1 MAKDFFRKGP
11 HAAKNK
17 VNVVDAEV
25 VSDADERKT
34 VILDEQLEGVEFD
47 DKVWLY
53 WTRNKKSII
62 ASVVLAFAIIIGVQ
76 SYKLYKTS
84 SENKLAQAYAAAYT
98 ETELASFA
106 NENKGTSLAG
116 VALLQNAD
124 SQYKAGKY
132 AEAQKLYAQAKGDLR
147 SSVLFGRALLG
158 EAMSAYNVDK
168 NKGVELLT
176 SVYNDA
182 SVNSAFKSQAGYLLG
197 LALKDQN
204 KIEEAKKVLTSVAE
218 NVQAG
223 YFAQMARSTLMS
235 M

>member
-1 MAKDFFRKGP
+1 M
-11 HAAKNK
+11 
-17 VNVVDAEV
+17 
-25 VSDADERKT
+25 
-34 VILDEQLEGVEFD
+34 
-47 DKVWLY
+47 WLY

-84 SENKLAQAYAAAYT
+84 SENKLAQVYAAAYT

-158 EAMSAYNVDK
+158 EAMSTYNVDK
-168 NKGVELLT
+168 TKGVELLT
-176 SVYNDA
+176 AVYNDA
-182 SVNSAFKSQAGYLLG
+182 SINSSYKVQAGFLLG